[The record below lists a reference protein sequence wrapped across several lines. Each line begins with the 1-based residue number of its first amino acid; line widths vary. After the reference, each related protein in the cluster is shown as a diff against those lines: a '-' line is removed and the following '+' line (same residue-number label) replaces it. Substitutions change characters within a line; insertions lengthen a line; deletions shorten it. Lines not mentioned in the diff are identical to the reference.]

1 MVGICADPGIHQVRR
16 PARPFPD
23 LRRSRWALAVASGTS
38 WGHRRA
44 SAAILDAACAL
55 VGVCLTSWSGTPGI
69 PSQAF
74 DRRSTQPPTGVGG
87 ADATFPEDCVSGP
100 HRVRPL

>member
-55 VGVCLTSWSGTPGI
+55 VGVCLTSWSGTPGYLRR
-69 PSQAF
+69 PSTDA
-74 DRRSTQPPTGVGG
+74 RRSRPPGWAVPTPRSPKIACQARIG
-87 ADATFPEDCVSGP
+87 SG
-100 HRVRPL
+100 R